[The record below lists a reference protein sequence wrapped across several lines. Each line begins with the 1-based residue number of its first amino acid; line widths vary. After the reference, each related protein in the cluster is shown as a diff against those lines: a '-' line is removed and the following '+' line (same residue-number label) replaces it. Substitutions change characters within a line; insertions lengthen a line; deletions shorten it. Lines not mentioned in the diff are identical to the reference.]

1 MLNNFLINFFGFNK
15 QQRNGLL
22 MLSIISLLLLLV
34 RVMYPYFIVN
44 DNIVV
49 RDLPLLEEK
58 IDSAF
63 QSSKKYYSGLNL
75 ASNSNLN
82 LFVFDPN
89 TVSLSQLI
97 ELGFKE
103 KTAQTFIKFR
113 NNGFVFKQK
122 SDLQKVYGV
131 SDKFYLQLEPYILI
145 EKSITNP
152 LKENDL
158 QTVKI
163 LSGNDTKKV
172 KVKVEL
178 NSVDSI
184 GLIELKGIGPAFAK
198 RILKYRTI
206 LGGFINV
213 EQLKEVYG
221 FTDELYEQI
230 LPFIKVDATTIK
242 KINLNKDDFKIINK
256 HPYLSYELTKTICDW
271 RRRTIITATN
281 LKEIINDNS
290 VYNKVL
296 PYTDFQ

>member
-22 MLSIISLLLLLV
+22 LLSVISLLLLLV
-34 RVMYPYFIVN
+34 RLIYPYFIVN

-63 QSSKKYYSGLNL
+63 QSSKKYYSGYNS
-75 ASNSNLN
+75 ASTSNLN

-230 LPFIKVDATTIK
+230 LPFVKVDANLIT
-242 KINLNKDDFKIINK
+242 KININKDDFKIINK
-256 HPYLSYELTKTICDW
+256 HPYLSYELTKIICEW
-271 RRRTIITATN
+271 RRKTLITATN